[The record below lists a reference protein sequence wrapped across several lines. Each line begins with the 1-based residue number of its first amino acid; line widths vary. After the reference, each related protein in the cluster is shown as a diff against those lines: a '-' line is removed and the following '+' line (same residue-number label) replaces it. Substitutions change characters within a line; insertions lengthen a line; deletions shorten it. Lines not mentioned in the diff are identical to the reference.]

1 MIKKVKLGLNIKFIL
16 VTCSIIL
23 FTSILLSY
31 FFIDKQYRLLKDFTE
46 SRVLALAESI
56 TKSSE
61 YAIASSE
68 PNIEFLHHLTK
79 DSLKNEDILYSTI
92 YNKNGICLVSQTR
105 GNENIKKYVSSTPI
119 ESSLI
124 KSLEKNRIQKDIIS
138 ISKVGKVMDIMLP
151 VVSVD
156 FDTEIKT
163 KKEDREIILGSVR
176 IGVSLNEIN
185 AQKNSMIRS
194 AILLTLFIL
203 FIGAIFSF
211 FFVKIITKEYSSLGT
226 NK

>member
-1 MIKKVKLGLNIKFIL
+1 M
-16 VTCSIIL
+16 
-23 FTSILLSY
+23 ILLHHQIKNKKHNI
-31 FFIDKQYRLLKDFTE
+31 FVIVDRLQMPADGTDLEEFR
-46 SRVLALAESI
+46 SRMYASFEGSLRLVPGSVLVRRLD
-56 TKSSE
+56 T
-61 YAIASSE
+61 
-68 PNIEFLHHLTK
+68 
-79 DSLKNEDILYSTI
+79 NEDILYSTI

-105 GNENIKKYVSSTPI
+105 GNENIKKHVSSTPI

-151 VVSVD
+151 IVSVD

-226 NK
+226 NKTL